1 MHLKFHLPI
10 FTKINSEC
18 IKTLNKRPKNTIPM
32 ENKYE
37 SDVRLLFE
45 YNVKN
50 TSNKNKS
57 RQL

>member
-1 MHLKFHLPI
+1 
-10 FTKINSEC
+10 
-18 IKTLNKRPKNTIPM
+18 M